1 MVEYLQ
7 SLNLVLLGNT
17 LPGKVAEDLT
27 GLLHDLVY
35 ILRDYVREPY
45 RTH

>member
-1 MVEYLQ
+1 MVGYLRSPNQ
-7 SLNLVLLGNT
+7 ALLGNKM
-17 LPGKVAEDLT
+17 PGKVAEDLA
-27 GLLHDLVY
+27 GLLHDMVY